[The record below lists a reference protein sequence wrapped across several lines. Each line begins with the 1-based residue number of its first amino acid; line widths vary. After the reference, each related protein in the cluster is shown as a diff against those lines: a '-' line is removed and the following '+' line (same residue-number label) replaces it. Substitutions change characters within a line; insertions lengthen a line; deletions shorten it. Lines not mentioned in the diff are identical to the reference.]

1 MRAVR
6 LCARGS
12 VASTTMEQPL
22 DELAARDCRSLARGT
37 ELMWFAGGAVVAVGS
52 TAPPEKRGSLRLA
65 GESKAGRVA
74 AAPSEHG
81 AVT

>member
-1 MRAVR
+1 MRVVR
-6 LCARGS
+6 LCARGT
-12 VASTTMEQPL
+12 VASTTMEQSL

-37 ELMWFAGGAVVAVGS
+37 ELMWFAGGALVAVS
-52 TAPPEKRGSLRLA
+52 SPAPPEKRGSRRLA
-65 GESKAGRVA
+65 RESGADRVA